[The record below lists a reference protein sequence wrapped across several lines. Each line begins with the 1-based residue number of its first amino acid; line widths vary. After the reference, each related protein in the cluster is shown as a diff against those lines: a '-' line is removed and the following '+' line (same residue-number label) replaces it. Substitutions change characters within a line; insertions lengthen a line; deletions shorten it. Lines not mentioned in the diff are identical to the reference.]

1 MSKTLRAS
9 RNRAILRLLLALAVF
24 ATAVQAQR
32 PHPSPAPAPKQFD
45 LLKPLQYR
53 SIGPYRGGRSAA
65 VAGVASQPMVYYY
78 GATGGGVWKSTDGG
92 INWESVSD
100 GSVFGTG

>member
-1 MSKTLRAS
+1 MFKTCRAS
-9 RNRAILRLLLALAVF
+9 RESLILCLLFALTLF
-24 ATAVQAQR
+24 ASSSNAQN
-32 PHPSPAPAPKQFD
+32 SAPAKPKEPD
-45 LLKPLQYR
+45 LLKALQYR

-65 VAGVASQPMVYYY
+65 VTGVASQPSVFYY

-100 GSVFGTG
+100 GPVFGTG